1 MDIQLKSEQDCV
13 RTYHITVPAEVVTP
27 LFEDAAR
34 EVKAKVAL
42 PGFRVGK
49 VPLDLIKSRF
59 RKEIRDEILE
69 RELPKWAREVDEKH
83 QLKPVVEPYAGDI
96 HFEEGQPF
104 SCDLVFEVPPAV
116 PPMPDLSTRIGVPKV
131 EVPEDRVLSALDSLR
146 ERAAT
151 LRPLEEEARD
161 GDYAEVSLQKK
172 GQSKPF
178 PLFRM
183 ASGSTGHPV
192 DAALLGRKSGEAFP
206 LRVEVPGDPKARTL
220 APGDYS
226 VTVTRVA
233 RREVPAVDDGL
244 AKHFGLQTLEE
255 LRAKIRADLEAE
267 AQGRSRR
274 IQEEKVVGAL
284 LERYPFA
291 VPPTQVERQLRSDL
305 EELAGSL
312 AQRGVDVGRSLD
324 WEKVAESRRSD
335 SERQVRTYYLLQEVA
350 RGEGISVA
358 EEEVEAY
365 FAERAAAA
373 GRPEV
378 TPKTVREAYAKEG
391 RLESVHHL
399 LVHRKA
405 LDLLLSQASVTFEEG
420 RPNQEE
426 EIHAPDTVRGGADEP
441 R

>member
-1 MDIQLKSEQDCV
+1 
-13 RTYHITVPAEVVTP
+13 
-27 LFEDAAR
+27 
-34 EVKAKVAL
+34 
-42 PGFRVGK
+42 
-49 VPLDLIKSRF
+49 
-59 RKEIRDEILE
+59 
-69 RELPKWAREVDEKH
+69 
-83 QLKPVVEPYAGDI
+83 
-96 HFEEGQPF
+96 
-104 SCDLVFEVPPAV
+104 
-116 PPMPDLSTRIGVPKV
+116 V
-131 EVPEDRVLSALDSLR
+131 EVPE
-146 ERAAT
+146 
-151 LRPLEEEARD
+151 
-161 GDYAEVSLQKK
+161 
-172 GQSKPF
+172 
-178 PLFRM
+178 
-183 ASGSTGHPV
+183 
-192 DAALLGRKSGEAFP
+192 
-206 LRVEVPGDPKARTL
+206 DPKARTL
-220 APGDYS
+220 APGEYS

-233 RREVPAVDDGL
+233 RREVPAVDDEL

-274 IQEEKVVGAL
+274 TQEEKVVGAL
-284 LERYPFA
+284 LGRYPFA

-324 WEKVAESRRSD
+324 WEKVAESRRPD

-350 RGEGISVA
+350 KGGGMSVA

-391 RLESVHHL
+391 RLDSVRQL
-399 LVHRKA
+399 LLHRKA

-420 RPNQEE
+420 RPDKEE
-426 EIHAPDTVRGGADEP
+426 EIHAHDPVRGGADEP